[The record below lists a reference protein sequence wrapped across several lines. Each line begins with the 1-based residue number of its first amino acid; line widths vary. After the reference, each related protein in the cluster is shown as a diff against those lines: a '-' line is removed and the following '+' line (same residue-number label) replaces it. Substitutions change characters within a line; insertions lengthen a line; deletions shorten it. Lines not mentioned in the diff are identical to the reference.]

1 VISVKELK
9 KTYPGH
15 VPVRA
20 LKGVS
25 FDVPKGQF
33 ISIMGPSGSGKST
46 LLHQLALLDDPTS
59 GTILLDSLDVST
71 LTDRKRTEFRLRN
84 LGYVFQEYALIPELD
99 ALENA
104 YLPLLL
110 LGLKCKDYIRTAS
123 ELMERVG
130 LGDRLHHLI
139 SQLSGGEQQRVAIA
153 RALVNRSKILFADEP
168 CANLDTENKGIVLR
182 LLRKL
187 CDELGQTILMVTHEP
202 EQRGFTDRVIYLRD
216 GLIEK
221 EETVYPADRENALRN
236 AFRTDKSSDPGP
248 LNNSHAEES

>member
-1 VISVKELK
+1 MINVTDLK

-15 VPVRA
+15 VPVKA

-25 FDVPKGQF
+25 FNVQQGEF
-33 ISIMGPSGSGKST
+33 IAIMGPSGSGKST
-46 LLHQLALLDDPTS
+46 LLHQLALLDEPTS
-59 GTILLDSLDVST
+59 GKILLDGLDIST
-71 LTDRKRTEFRLRN
+71 LTDRKRTDFRLRH
-84 LGYVFQEYALIPELD
+84 LGYVFQEYALIPELN

-110 LGLKCKDYIRTAS
+110 LGLTHKDYIKKSTD
-123 ELMERVG
+123 LMEKVG

-153 RALVNRSKILFADEP
+153 RALVNKSKILFADEP

-202 EQRGFTDRVIYLRD
+202 EQREFTDRVIFFRD
-216 GLIEK
+216 GILER
-221 EETVYPADRENALRN
+221 EEIIGNETREAALRSDYL
-236 AFRTDKSSDPGP
+236 TDQSANSEF
-248 LNNSHAEES
+248 LNHFNGES